1 MPCHGTVSALK
12 VTHISVFDSLICCD
26 FGLLTRP
33 IFTFTP
39 CFTHLFNLWCAD
51 NDKKTMTKKYCFMLY
66 NSRLAETG
74 NRIQELTRQPIKVH
88 LIPNQPPV
96 KQIALSNPPAF
107 TLNFFRFHSCSFRS
121 FSCSYKHIHPTNNRG
136 CLYSSFPPPLP
147 PYKRAQCAWI
157 QCRLANPLLKINSTL
172 M

>member
-1 MPCHGTVSALK
+1 MIL
-12 VTHISVFDSLICCD
+12 VFWPGPYSHLHPVLLIYLICD
-26 FGLLTRP
+26 VLTM
-33 IFTFTP
+33 I
-39 CFTHLFNLWCAD
+39 
-51 NDKKTMTKKYCFMLY
+51 KKTMTKKYCFMLY

-107 TLNFFRFHSCSFRS
+107 TLNFFWFHSCSFRS